1 MKTYD
6 VIVEPQNGHFR
17 ALIPML
23 PQIAVEAATRED
35 AVAQAKLAAEQYLS
49 KVEIATVEVKERPV
63 SQTQPSSIADDQAEE
78 RAEFIAMLEKLEPQ
92 TELDAKLISLRLQML
107 REGQR
112 LRSMDEIN
120 RDLGRDGYADIP

>member
-6 VIVEPQNGHFR
+6 VIVEQQNGHFC

-23 PQIAVEAATRED
+23 PQIAVEAATRDE
-35 AVAQAKLAAEQYLS
+35 AVVNAKLAAERYLS
-49 KVEIATVEVKERPV
+49 KVEIATVEVKERPLP
-63 SQTQPSSIADDQAEE
+63 QTPPSTIADDQAEE

-107 REGQR
+107 RAGQR

-120 RDLGRDGYADIP
+120 RDLGRDEYADLP

>member
-35 AVAQAKLAAEQYLS
+35 AVVGAKLAAERYLS
-49 KVEIATVEVKERPV
+49 KVEIATVEVDE
-63 SQTQPSSIADDQAEE
+63 QLLQPPQSGVVEDDQARE
-78 RAEFIAMLEKLEPQ
+78 RAELIATLEQMTPQ
-92 TELDAKLISLRLQML
+92 TDLGAKLISLRLQML

-112 LRSMDEIN
+112 LRSLDEIN
-120 RDLGRDGYADIP
+120 RELGREGYADVS